1 MPITYAQL
9 NTVLSELLDDE
20 TSQRY
25 LVPNRIAG
33 INSAISRAQ
42 TAFGWAL
49 ANRKG
54 PEEVLRD
61 MTKIGVWQTDAYG
74 AAVLDDVL
82 LGYTVA
88 NVLAVYPKPRLSNPD
103 TPILP
108 LGDNTSQFRPGV
120 KWVGAS
126 KPAKR
131 VTLEQVPVIE
141 NNSMMDG
148 NEVLASNDNRRTWA
162 YFLADGKVW
171 VLPASQM
178 DKQFVAIAHIEK
190 FTPMTDTNSVTNIPD
205 FCTQVL
211 AEWAFEYMTR
221 KTQQNMTAM
230 AQQDAA
236 QLFALMTN

>member
-1 MPITYAQL
+1 MVTY
-9 NTVLSELLDDE
+9 TDIDVIISELTDDS

-61 MTKIGVWQTDAYG
+61 MTKVGVWQTDAFG
-74 AAVLDDVL
+74 AAILDDPA

-88 NVLAVYPKPRLSNPD
+88 NVLAVYPKPVLAAEVVITPSPNASAYLPD
-103 TPILP
+103 A
-108 LGDNTSQFRPGV
+108 
-120 KWVGAS
+120 KWVGAD

-131 VTLEQVPVIE
+131 VTLEQVPVIH
-141 NNSMMDG
+141 NNSMMPG
-148 NEVLASNDNRRTWA
+148 NEVLANNPKRISWA
-162 YFLADGKVW
+162 YFLNDGKVW

-178 DKQFVAIAHIEK
+178 NQQLVAIAHIEK
-190 FTPMTDTNSVTNIPD
+190 FLPMVDPTSVTNMPD

-221 KTQQNMTAM
+221 KTQQNMTAL